1 MNILALDLSTKTGW
15 ALGTPERYES
25 GVQTF
30 DLKRGE
36 SPGMRYVRFRRWLEE
51 VATGVELIVYEQ
63 VVPAPAKFGG
73 ASARELAY
81 NLAGRVQE
89 LCAVRGI
96 EHTNVWPSSLKKWTT
111 GKGNANK
118 DAMKATVCQRWKPV
132 TDDNEADA
140 IAILHYAEAEIVG
153 PAAIKSTPF

>member
-1 MNILALDLSTKTGW
+1 VRILALDLSTRTGW
-15 ALGTPERYES
+15 ALGSGERYES
-25 GVQTF
+25 GVQAF

-51 VATGVELIVYEQ
+51 VLPSVELVVYEQ

-81 NLAGRVQE
+81 NFAGRVQE
-89 LCAVRGI
+89 VCALRGI

-111 GKGNANK
+111 GKGNASK
-118 DAMKATVCQRWKPV
+118 ELMVAFVVAKWKPV
-132 TDDNEADA
+132 RDDNEADA
-140 IAILHYAEAEIVG
+140 IALLHYAQAEIV
-153 PAAIKSTPF
+153 AQARIQTPF